1 VNWAKVDDGF
11 LDHPKVLV
19 AGEEAANL
27 YLRGLI
33 WCCKHLT
40 DGAIPREALRALSSR
55 RDAGALAVK
64 LVSAGLWEAAPDG
77 WRVHDFHDHNPSAA
91 EVKARRSE
99 LSAKRAEAGKRG
111 GIRSGQVRGVEAN
124 GKQTGSK
131 GQANAEASAEAT
143 GSPVPSRP
151 VPYPA
156 FEEKDNTPTREAP
169 QDNAPRGVPAE
180 EVEQALFEASGGAL
194 RLSAAPSTQG
204 AAIVRYLRK
213 AGLTRAEMP
222 YLVDTLK
229 SPGAMWAWAS
239 SYTLTAS
246 WLVGKPHPESHEHE
260 CTRLQEALI
269 EARKRHAAAKA
280 EAAERAHRAAMAAE
294 AASRAPMTDAD
305 REAARLALR
314 ASLPTRKAA
323 TP

>member
-1 VNWAKVDDGF
+1 MNWAKVDDGF

-40 DGAIPREALRALSSR
+40 DGAIPREALRTLSSR

-111 GIRSGQVRGVEAN
+111 GIRSGQVRGGEPN

-156 FEEKDNTPTREAP
+156 FEEKSNTPTREATP
-169 QDNAPRGVPAE
+169 DDAPRGVPAE
-180 EVEQALFEASGGAL
+180 EVEQALYDASAGAL

-204 AAIVRYLRK
+204 AAIVRYLRR

-229 SPGAMWAWAS
+229 SPGPMWAWAT

-260 CTRLQEALI
+260 CARLQEALI
-269 EARKRHAAAKA
+269 EARRRHANAKA
-280 EAAERAHRAAMAAE
+280 EAADKARRDVLAAE
-294 AASRAPMTDAD
+294 AASRPPASVAE
-305 REAARLALR
+305 RQALV
-314 ASLPTRKAA
+314 ASLRDTLARKAA
-323 TP
+323 S